1 MRRLIL
7 PLAILSAC
15 ATEPTGGRHIFGYTP
30 IPAGNSGQ
38 DPSNVA
44 ITGGT
49 ITGVNTATRTVQ
61 GAESAADKA
70 FGLDNWAWRQTQ
82 YNTIIADCPNIT
94 SFRYIKVPLA
104 SNQTTA
110 TVTGDGNI
118 EGGGASAPGGTNY
131 YVPPSIFQNTPGGN
145 WAIAGR
151 VKFPANSGV
160 ENAQFG
166 IASVTGPATDAV
178 WLGVLTAS
186 DSSHF
191 FGRINKAG
199 THTDI
204 TTTVA
209 SDTSSHDFVITD
221 DGTTVRMRI
230 DGVLAGSTTT
240 RTNLI
245 ATAMLPYFGP
255 TTNPMIIT
263 DLYVGYVAP

>member
-1 MRRLIL
+1 MSASKPYPLFTDGVNLYTSFDGGVTLL
-7 PLAILSAC
+7 PV
-15 ATEPTGGRHIFGYTP
+15 G
-30 IPAGNSGQ
+30 SGQ

-70 FGLDNWAWRQTQ
+70 FWLDNFTWQQTQ
-82 YNTIIADCPNIT
+82 YNTIIADCPSIT
-94 SFRYIKVPLA
+94 RFRYIKIPNA

-110 TVTGDGNI
+110 TVVGDGSI
-118 EGGGASAPGGTNY
+118 EGGGASAAGGTNY

-166 IASVTGPATDAV
+166 IASVTGPATNAV
-178 WLGVLTAS
+178 WVGVLTAS
-186 DSSHF
+186 DSSHWF
-191 FGRINKAG
+191 ARITKGAG
-199 THTDI
+199 HNDV
-204 TTTVA
+204 TTTTA
-209 SDTSSHDFVITD
+209 SDTNFHDFVITD
-221 DGTTVRMRI
+221 DGTTVRVHV
-230 DGVLAGSTTT
+230 DGDLVGSTTT

-245 ATAMLPYFGP
+245 ATAMLPFFGP
-255 TTNPMIIT
+255 TTNQMIVT
-263 DLYVGYVAP
+263 DIYVGYVAP